1 MIEYRPMTE
10 EDIPHVIE
18 IENQCFS
25 QPWSAEAMLR
35 ELRENAKMAR
45 YMVACAD
52 GRVVGYGGYW
62 QIFDEAHITNIAVK
76 PDEKRKGYGK
86 ALLSFVLD
94 EMKDVGV
101 SKVTLEVNEK
111 NVAAI
116 RLYESFG
123 FRPAGRRKKY
133 YEGVDDALIY
143 WLNTGE

>member
-1 MIEYRPMTE
+1 MPEIVKMNAA
-10 EDIPHVIE
+10 HVAKIAE
-18 IENQCFS
+18 IEKVSFKT
-25 QPWSAEAMLR
+25 PWSAQMIAD
-35 ELRENAKMAR
+35 ELKNPLANYFVVEKDGQVLA
-45 YMVACAD
+45 YM
-52 GRVVGYGGYW
+52 GYYR
-62 QIFDEAHITNIAVK
+62 ILDEAHITNIAVK

-86 ALLSFVLD
+86 TLLSFVLD

-116 RLYESFG
+116 SLYESFG
-123 FRPAGRRKKY
+123 FLTAGRRKKY